1 MTGAPRISD
10 VEKPVIFAVD
20 DEPSVLAAVA
30 RDLRRRYGADYR
42 VMRASSGREALDELR
57 AVKLRN
63 EVVALLVA
71 DQRMPGM
78 TGVELLREA
87 IPLFP
92 DAKRVLLTAYADTDA
107 AIRAINEVRLDHY
120 LMKPWHPPEENLY
133 PVLDDLLDDWRAG
146 FQPAFEGVRV
156 IGHRWSAEGHSIR
169 DFLARNLI
177 PYRWLDIESDA
188 EAAEFRR
195 LAGAS
200 DAPLP
205 VVILPD
211 GTAVL
216 RPTIA
221 GLADCLGLHTR
232 AESETYDLVVVGAGP
247 AGLAAAVYGASEG
260 LRTLL
265 VEREAPGGQAGTS
278 SSIENYL
285 GFPVGLSGGD
295 LARRAVAQA
304 RRFGAE
310 ILAPMEATRLD
321 TRNGYHVVTLSNGST
336 VAAQALLVATGVSY
350 RLLDVPGADR
360 LAGAGLFYGAA
371 ITEAL
376 GVKDQDVF
384 VVGGGNSAGQAALY
398 LGRYARSVT
407 ILVRGRSLADSM
419 SQYLIER
426 IGEAENVRLRTLA
439 SVGELHGEQSL
450 EAVSILDA
458 DTGKVERM
466 PARAVFVFI
475 GAVPRTEWL
484 NGGVQVDAQGYVL
497 SGPDLERE
505 AGKRPRGWLAD
516 RDPFWLETS
525 IPGVFVAGD
534 LRHRSTK
541 RIASAVGE
549 GAMAVQ
555 FVHQHL
561 RGPVLAQRPPQS
573 AGA

>member
-1 MTGAPRISD
+1 MA
-10 VEKPVIFAVD
+10 KPVILAVD
-20 DEPSVLAAVA
+20 DEPSVLAAVV

-42 VMRASSGREALDELR
+42 VMRAASGVEALELLR
-57 AVKLRN
+57 KLKLGNDAVP
-63 EVVALLVA
+63 LLVV

-78 TGVELLREA
+78 TGVALLKETL
-87 IPLFP
+87 PLFP
-92 DAKRVLLTAYADTDA
+92 DARRVLLTAYADTDA
-107 AIRAINEVRLDHY
+107 AIKAINEVKLHHY
-120 LMKPWHPPEENLY
+120 LMKPWHPPEELLY
-133 PVLDDLLDDWRAG
+133 PVLDDLLDDWRANH
-146 FQPAFEGVRV
+146 QPVFEGVRV
-156 IGHRWSAEGHSIR
+156 VGHRWSADGHRIR

-177 PYRWLDIESDA
+177 PYQWLDVEADA
-188 EAAEFRR
+188 EAGQMRE

-200 DAPLP
+200 EEPLP
-205 VVILPD
+205 LVLFPD
-211 GTAVL
+211 GAWMAA
-216 RPTIA
+216 PTVA
-221 GLADCLGLHTR
+221 ALAEKLGLHTQ
-232 AESETYDLVVVGAGP
+232 AQSDTYDLVIVGAGP

-285 GFPVGLSGGD
+285 GFPAGLSGGD

-310 ILAPMEATRLD
+310 ILAPMEAASYSSS
-321 TRNGYHVVTLSNGST
+321 NGYHLVHLSNGST
-336 VAAQALLVATGVSY
+336 VASQALLVATGVQY
-350 RLLDVPGADR
+350 RLLDVAGADR

-376 GVKDQDVF
+376 NVRGEDVF

-398 LGRYARSVT
+398 LARYAKSVT
-407 ILVRGRSLADSM
+407 LLVRGPSLADTM
-419 SQYLIER
+419 SQYLIAR
-426 IGEAENVRLRTLA
+426 IDESENVRVRTRVSLT
-439 SVGELHGEQSL
+439 ELHGGESL
-450 EAVSILDA
+450 EAITLQDA
-458 DTGKVERM
+458 GTGAIGRI

-475 GAVPRTEWL
+475 GAAPRTGWL
-484 NGGVQVDAQGYVL
+484 NGAVQADAQGYVL
-497 SGPDLERE
+497 SGLDIRRD
-505 AGKRPRGWLAD
+505 AGKRPRGWTLP

-525 IPGVFVAGD
+525 VPGVFVAGD

-561 RGPVLAQRPPQS
+561 RGPGLAPGPKADGPAEAAR
-573 AGA
+573 